1 MSVLAPLLLG
11 LGLLALPVVAAL
23 HLLQQRR
30 RRVRVPALELWHDP
44 TPLVRQRSRRLPI
57 TWPLLLRLL
66 IAALLALALGRP
78 LLHSVTGLPT
88 TTALLLDTSTSMAA
102 TDIAPSR
109 LGAAQLEA
117 RRAIAALRTG
127 DQLAIIDL
135 SNPPR
140 LVARGGPDAR
150 TALEAAVDRL
160 QAGGHGGSLQ
170 AALDLASS
178 VQQSNHSLQIVV
190 LTDTANHAQ
199 APLTAPVSV
208 DWRTFGTASD
218 NVAFVAFA
226 ARSTTDGLHL
236 YARVANLGSAP
247 VARTMNVALD
257 GQLTQTEPIRLE
269 AHTEA
274 EWSWPLP
281 KDTAI
286 ATANLDSSDAFA
298 DDDQATL
305 LLRGNTTLHA
315 LLVSPN
321 PSPLERALRALS
333 NVSVTTAR
341 PDSYSTA
348 GNDLTIFSG
357 YMPAT
362 LPPVPTWIVAPPT
375 SALLPVS
382 GTSDDV
388 VADSVPDNRFAA
400 LDLHSVHFGGVAMLQ
415 PPAWSGIA
423 LGAGSTPLILA
434 GFHAG
439 QPVTIWSFDPDQ
451 GGLANRVQFPLLVAA
466 TLRTVTTGLDQSW
479 TLGDQAPKT
488 LHDPAGSAIDAGTP
502 FAATGLYRTPGNQPA
517 LTVNVLDAEESD
529 LSPRPAPVIE
539 INTPTT
545 ATTTTRD
552 LGREL
557 WLPVVGL
564 VCLMLLLEGLGM
576 QLRRSRRTPQAGR
589 L

>member
-44 TPLVRQRSRRLPI
+44 TPTVQQRARRLPI

-66 IAALLALALGRP
+66 VAALLALALGRP
-78 LLHSVTGLPT
+78 LLHTIAGLPT

-102 TDIAPSR
+102 TDVAPSR
-109 LGAAQLEA
+109 LGAAQLAA
-117 RRAIAALRTG
+117 RREIEALRSG
-127 DQLAIIDL
+127 DQLAIIAL
-135 SNPPR
+135 SDPPR

-150 TALEAAVDRL
+150 TALEAAVDHL
-160 QAGGHGGSLQ
+160 QAGGREGSLQ
-170 AALDLASS
+170 AGLDLASA
-178 VQQSNHSLQIVV
+178 VQQSDHSLQIVV
-190 LTDTANHAQ
+190 LTDTANHGQ
-199 APLTAPVSV
+199 PPLTAPAPV
-208 DWRTFGTASD
+208 DWRTFGTATD

-236 YARVANLGSAP
+236 YARVANLGTTP

-257 GQLTQTEPIRLE
+257 GQLTQTEPIRLA

-286 ATANLDSSDAFA
+286 ATANLDSSDAFG

-305 LLRGNTTLHA
+305 LLRGNATIHA
-315 LLVSPN
+315 LLVSPT
-321 PSPLERALRALS
+321 PSPLERALRALPD
-333 NVSVTTAR
+333 VSVTTAK

-348 GNDLTIFSG
+348 GNDLAIFSG
-357 YMPAT
+357 YVPAT
-362 LPPVPTWIVAPPT
+362 LPPLPTWIVAPPT
-375 SALLPVS
+375 SALFAVT
-382 GTSDDV
+382 GTRDDL

-400 LDLHSVHFGGVAMLQ
+400 LDLHSVHFGGVTLLQ
-415 PPAWSGIA
+415 PPPWAGVA
-423 LGAGSTPLILA
+423 LAAGSTPLILT

-439 QPVTIWSFDPDQ
+439 QPVTVWSFDPDQ
-451 GGLANRVQFPLLVAA
+451 GGLANRVQFPLLVAT
-466 TLRTVTTGLDQSW
+466 TLRTVTTGVDQSW
-479 TLGDQAPKT
+479 MLGDKAPKA
-488 LHDPAGSAIDAGTP
+488 LHDPAGNPIDAGAP
-502 FAATGLYRTPGNQPA
+502 FAVTGLYRTPDNQPA

-529 LSPRPAPVIE
+529 LSPRPMPVIE
-539 INTPTT
+539 TNATAT
-545 ATTTTRD
+545 ATTTTKD

-576 QLRRSRRTPQAGR
+576 QLRRPQRSQQVGR
-589 L
+589 Q